1 MKSFPRTIMK
11 TFVAIRNL
19 ARMAGLIL
27 LVPVLLGTASG
38 PSAGQSAEEGA
49 GEVMRRKLDHSQQVL
64 RGLALQ
70 DFALIG
76 SNAQRLVRLSR
87 GGGWMVRQTPEYE
100 LFTMEFRRSAEE
112 LVRAAEA
119 KNIDGATVAYTQLT
133 FSCVSCHKYM
143 RQGKVQKIGLD
154 AW

>member
-1 MKSFPRTIMK
+1 MK
-11 TFVAIRNL
+11 TPTSTPIRNV
-19 ARMAGLIL
+19 ARLAGLTL
-27 LVPVLLGTASG
+27 LLPALMGTASG
-38 PSAGQSAEEGA
+38 PLAGQSGDD
-49 GEVMRRKLDHSQQVL
+49 GTGDVMRRKLDHSQQVL

-76 SNAQRLVRLSR
+76 ASAQRLVRLSR

-119 KNIDGATVAYTQLT
+119 KNIDGATVAYTQMT

-143 RQGKVQKIGLD
+143 RQGKVQKIGLET
-154 AW
+154 W